1 MKKLLEVDDE
11 KQGESE
17 VDLELSKVED
27 DDDPDNSLQ
36 PRCCTPGH
44 GCNISCVLKHYG
56 AGGYSLENA
65 LLYTNSGYQFFVAE
79 GVFDSTIFLIFA
91 VIALVLITVCLTSA
105 NYPSNRNIVGRLL
118 SRVACL
124 SRYEQTAMVPTPR
137 NPHTRSNLSVNA
149 VFFAILRVLI
159 PSISVYRITN
169 AFLNSVFS
177 LQSPVLVYII
187 VAIIAILSVPF
198 ALAFFDEGSN
208 DYTTLD
214 PDATFVEDT
223 NIIAIPE
230 DVELDHH
237 QRFSLAVADPSLS
250 RFENSLTHQALII
263 DNEPRVQVL
272 SESDEHN
279 EVPARR
285 CGCAGGFCVSP
296 KCIVQHL
303 GSAGYSIQNAALNYD
318 TAYRFCK
325 SWGWI
330 DAQTVLTGVG
340 LALVTGSITVQ
351 NYFSAHT
358 LLGNYLSKF
367 FPSANASD
375 PQSCFE
381 RCKESV
387 GMVNGPPATISKVTI
402 ATVNFF
408 AISTQLFFGSKP
420 AAAVATAIIS
430 PAGFLATAGLFGIK
444 AQAKKIKPIG
454 EEQRIEELPEDYVGE
469 VELDDTPVD
478 RWSMR
483 QESMDHFN

>member
-1 MKKLLEVDDE
+1 MQEF
-11 KQGESE
+11 S
-17 VDLELSKVED
+17 ED
-27 DDDPDNSLQ
+27 DDDQEEEGNVNSALAIVEEDSPDNSAR
-36 PRCCTPGH
+36 PRCCSPGH
-44 GCNISCVLKHYG
+44 CCNISCTLKHYG

-124 SRYEQTAMVPTPR
+124 SRYEQTAMVPTSR
-137 NPHTRSNLSVNA
+137 NLSTRSNLTVNG

-169 AFLNSVFS
+169 AFLNRVFS

-208 DYTTLD
+208 DHTTLD
-214 PDATFVEDT
+214 PDATFVEDA
-223 NIIAIPE
+223 NLVAIPE
-230 DVELDHH
+230 DVELEHQ

-250 RFENSLTHQALII
+250 RFENSQTHQELIV
-263 DNEPRVQVL
+263 DNESRVQVL
-272 SESDEHN
+272 SEGDEHN

-285 CGCAGGFCVSP
+285 CGCTGGFCVSP

-325 SWGWI
+325 SWGWM
-330 DAQTVLTGVG
+330 DAQAVLTGVG

-367 FPSANASD
+367 FTSANASD
-375 PQSCFE
+375 PQSRFE
-381 RCKESV
+381 RFKEGV
-387 GMVNGPPATISKVTI
+387 GMINGPPATISKVTI

-408 AISTQLFFGSKP
+408 AISTQLFFGNKP

-430 PAGFLATAGLFGIK
+430 PAGFLATAGLFSIK
-444 AQAKKIKPIG
+444 AQAKKIKPIV
-454 EEQRIEELPEDYVGE
+454 EEKRIEVLPEDYVE
-469 VELDDTPVD
+469 EAESDDTPVD

-483 QESMDHFN
+483 QDSMVDFN